1 VTADRRSTFGEL
13 NSSVK
18 GDKGYMFFEGGV
30 YTIAF
35 DVARKDTPDL

>member
-18 GDKGYMFFEGGV
+18 GDKSYRFFEGRV
-30 YTIAF
+30 HTIAF
-35 DVARKDTPDL
+35 DVAMKETPDL